1 MLQINTIVASN
12 RPANPNAHILG
23 IDLLRFFAAVL
34 VASLHLWGTQAHG
47 IGGFIGHLT
56 SFVLPGSTELSPHT
70 LPPVAFVGSIGV
82 QIFFAISGYVI
93 SYSAQASTGFYKF
106 LYGRTMRL
114 LPGLWICTI
123 LTACIALASGFY
135 TPSEA
140 LIRTIRSFVLSPIGA
155 KVDDVV
161 WTLNLEIVFY
171 SYVAILILLD
181 SRQKIPQLAFIL
193 GAISLLYW
201 TTYFLFGCTFNGIG
215 ETGKACDFFRNPY
228 SYRVTS
234 LLLIQHGGFFA
245 FGMFLWAMT
254 TNGFRSIYV
263 VGILISSIA
272 SILQLIW
279 TSDYYFWQ
287 DGAFGAPPNSSVVL
301 IIWMTAM
308 LFMTTSVIYNEVIYR
323 TLRAHASFIRIIG
336 LATYPLYLCS
346 GFVGGFV
353 VAVMIKLGV
362 TGLLAFA
369 AALIIST
376 CVAVWIAA
384 QLEPALRTGINRVAT
399 ALRVYPSVESPAS

>member
-1 MLQINTIVASN
+1 MLQINTTVASN
-12 RPANPNAHILG
+12 RLANPKAHILG

-34 VASLHLWGTQAHG
+34 VASLHLWGSQAHG

-56 SFVLPGSTELSPHT
+56 SFVLPGSNELSPHA
-70 LPPVAFVGSIGV
+70 LPPIAFVGSIGV
-82 QIFFAISGYVI
+82 QIFFVISGYVI

-114 LPGLWICTI
+114 LPGLWIVTI

-140 LIRTIRSFVLSPIGA
+140 LIRTIRSFVLFPIGA

-171 SYVAILILLD
+171 SYVAILILRN
-181 SRQKIPQLAFIL
+181 SSQKIPQLAFML

-201 TTYFLFGCTFNGIG
+201 STYFLFGCTFNEI
-215 ETGKACDFFRNPY
+215 KACEFFRNPY
-228 SYRVTS
+228 SYKVTS

-245 FGMFLWAMT
+245 FGMFLWAT
-254 TNGFRSIYV
+254 TANGFRPIYV
-263 VGILISSIA
+263 VGILTSSIA

-279 TSDYYFWQ
+279 TSNYYFQQ
-287 DGAFGAPPNSSVVL
+287 DEAFGAPSNSSVVL
-301 IIWMTAM
+301 IIWMVAM
-308 LFMTTSVIYNEVIYR
+308 FFMSTSVIYNEVIYR

-336 LATYPLYLCS
+336 LATYPLYLCH

-362 TGLLAFA
+362 TGLLAFTP
-369 AALIIST
+369 ALIIST
-376 CVAVWIAA
+376 CVAIWIAA
-384 QLEPALRTGINRVAT
+384 QLEPALRTGINKVAT